1 MAEPATSPEPVTP
14 PVRTPPDVAPPDLTP
29 PDVARPPAEPARR
42 AGERREPPPQPA
54 DHEDGLWSPGRRA
67 LTLGLVLNVTIVA
80 SEALAVG
87 TILPIVAGDLGGLD
101 LYGWVFSGFFLGN
114 LLGIV
119 VAGMLID
126 RGGLARPFLAGIGLF
141 SIGLLVGGL
150 APTMAILVAGRVIQ
164 GFGAGAIPA
173 VAYVSIGRAMPE
185 HLRPRMFA
193 TLSTAWILPGV
204 IGPVAASAVAG
215 LLHWRLVFLGL
226 LPFIAIAA
234 WLTLPAIRAV
244 APAPA
249 GEGDAAAARH
259 RARLPLAVILVA
271 GAGLIVAGLS
281 RLGPVPL
288 VEIAVG
294 IAIGVPAFARLTP
307 VGTIRAATGLP
318 TAILLRG
325 FLTFAFFSAD
335 AYVPLAIQD
344 WRGGTALLSG
354 LAYMAATLTWTGG
367 SWVNA
372 HRVNQLGPGRFL
384 RVGFVVLTLG
394 VLAFMAIFVRGV
406 PLWLAVPLWGV
417 AGFGMGLAY
426 STPSLIVLREA
437 PAADQGS
444 ATAALQLSDVLGSS
458 LGTGIGGA
466 LIALGSPAGK
476 TGVEGLLATFL
487 LAAGVAVIGLAITRR
502 LGARVARGAAAGPL
516 RVAPAPLDPIGR
528 EG

>member
-1 MAEPATSPEPVTP
+1 MSDTADPRDLAPARVADPDEPADS
-14 PVRTPPDVAPPDLTP
+14 
-29 PDVARPPAEPARR
+29 
-42 AGERREPPPQPA
+42 
-54 DHEDGLWSPGRRA
+54 LWSPHRRA
-67 LTLGLVLNVTIVA
+67 LTIGLILNVTIVA

-87 TILPIVAGDLGGLD
+87 TILPIVAGDLGGID

-126 RGGLARPFLAGIGLF
+126 RGSLARPFVAGIGLF
-141 SIGLLVGGL
+141 SMGLLIGGL
-150 APTMAILVAGRVIQ
+150 APSMAVLVAGRVVQ

-204 IGPVAASAVAG
+204 IGPVAASAIAG
-215 LLHWRLVFLGL
+215 LFHWRLVFLGL
-226 LPFIAIAA
+226 LPLIAIAA
-234 WLTLPAIRAV
+234 WLTYPAIHAV
-244 APAPA
+244 APAP
-249 GEGDAAAARH
+249 ETLDADRAAARH
-259 RARLPLAVILVA
+259 RTRLPLAVVLVT

-281 RLGPVPL
+281 RLGPAPIL
-288 VEIAVG
+288 EILVG
-294 IAIGVPAFARLTP
+294 IGIGVPAFARLTP
-307 VGTIRAATGLP
+307 RGTTRAAIGLP

-344 WRGGTALLSG
+344 WRGDTALLSG

-372 HRVNQLGPGRFL
+372 HRIGELGPGRFL
-384 RVGFVVLTLG
+384 RAGFVVLIVG
-394 VLAFMAIFVRGV
+394 VLAFMAVFVPGV
-406 PLWLAVPLWGV
+406 PTVLAVPLWGA

-437 PAADQGS
+437 PAADQGA
-444 ATAALQLSDVLGSS
+444 ATAGLQLSDVLGSS

-466 LIALGSPAGK
+466 LIALGSPAGR
-476 TGVEGLLATFL
+476 TGVDGLIATFV
-487 LAAGVAVIGLAITRR
+487 LAGAVAVTGLVLTGR
-502 LGARVARGAAAGPL
+502 LGL
-516 RVAPAPLDPIGR
+516 RVAAGR
-528 EG
+528 PPER